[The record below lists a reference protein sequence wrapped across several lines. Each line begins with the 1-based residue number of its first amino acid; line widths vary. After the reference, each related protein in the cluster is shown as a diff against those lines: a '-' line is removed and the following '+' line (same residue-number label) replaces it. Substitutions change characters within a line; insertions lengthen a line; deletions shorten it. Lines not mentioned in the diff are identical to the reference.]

1 MAQSHPVRAHAL
13 ALLAPCPL
21 RLTSALSPR
30 RSDDLPVALFDEPA
44 LVRVPRTA
52 HVIPTAPLANN
63 PCPCPLRHPRGLVS
77 PGSAPA
83 LLVSRL
89 PLPPTGRCVSAILKP
104 RRPPSPTPSG
114 PTPLCPTPPPTAT
127 RPLQSSPS
135 RGTRPARGP
144 RPPVRGHHRPHAF
157 SRGLLSDTCT
167 LHAAWSMP
175 TASFYACV
183 ASAACCGRGAMRV
196 PCVVRVV
203 CTARRNRAGQWYKRP

>member
-30 RSDDLPVALFDEPA
+30 RSDDPPVALFDEPA

-83 LLVSRL
+83 LPLSRL
-89 PLPPTGRCVSAILKP
+89 PLPPGRCVSAILKP

-127 RPLQSSPS
+127 RPLLSVPGHWPCPRPAAARAQPSSP
-135 RGTRPARGP
+135 RY
-144 RPPVRGHHRPHAF
+144 AF
-157 SRGLLSDTCT
+157 FRGLLSDMCT
-167 LHAAWSMP
+167 LHAAWSLP

-183 ASAACCGRGAMRV
+183 ASAACCGSGAMRV

-203 CTARRNRAGQWYKRP
+203 CTARRNRAG

>member
-30 RSDDLPVALFDEPA
+30 RFHDLPVALFDEPA

-63 PCPCPLRHPRGLVS
+63 PCPCPLRNPRGLVS

-83 LLVSRL
+83 LPLSRL
-89 PLPPTGRCVSAILKP
+89 PLPPWQVRLGDPQAASAALSDAVRSDAALP
-104 RRPPSPTPSG
+104 DAAPY
-114 PTPLCPTPPPTAT
+114 CDAPPPL
-127 RPLQSSPS
+127 RPGALTLPA
-135 RGTRPARGP
+135 ARG
-144 RPPVRGHHRPHAF
+144 RPCAATIAHPYAF

-167 LHAAWSMP
+167 LHAAWSLT

-183 ASAACCGRGAMRV
+183 ASAACCGSEAMRV

-203 CTARRNRAGQWYKRP
+203 CTARRNRAG

>member
-1 MAQSHPVRAHAL
+1 MINLSASSTSPLWCARAPNRTRA
-13 ALLAPCPL
+13 
-21 RLTSALSPR
+21 PR
-30 RSDDLPVALFDEPA
+30 RTSCQQPLPV
-44 LVRVPRTA
+44 
-52 HVIPTAPLANN
+52 PTASAARTSLARLRTGPSSKPSSAPPLA
-63 PCPCPLRHPRGLVS
+63 R
-77 PGSAPA
+77 
-83 LLVSRL
+83 
-89 PLPPTGRCVSAILKP
+89 RCVSAILKP

-157 SRGLLSDTCT
+157 FRGLLSDMCT
-167 LHAAWSMP
+167 LHAAWSLP

>member
-52 HVIPTAPLANN
+52 HVLPAAPLANN

-83 LLVSRL
+83 LPVSRL
-89 PLPPTGRCVSAILKP
+89 PLPPPGRCVSAILKP
-104 RRPPSPTPSG
+104 RRPPSP
-114 PTPLCPTPPPTAT
+114 
-127 RPLQSSPS
+127 RPRSDAALPDAAGLLRRAPSSPS

-167 LHAAWSMP
+167 LHAAWSLP

-183 ASAACCGRGAMRV
+183 ASAACCDSEAMRV
-196 PCVVRVV
+196 PCWCLV
-203 CTARRNRAGQWYKRP
+203 C